1 MRVSVV
7 NAMFDSTYNF
17 KDVERVDENQD
28 SFIIY
33 FKDGRVFHAMKSNLL
48 LLGTGEE
55 EE

>member
-1 MRVSVV
+1 MRVNVV
-7 NAMFDSTYNF
+7 NARFDCTYNF
-17 KDVERVDENQD
+17 KGVESVDENKD

-33 FKDGRVFHAMKSNLL
+33 FKDGRVFHVMKSNLL